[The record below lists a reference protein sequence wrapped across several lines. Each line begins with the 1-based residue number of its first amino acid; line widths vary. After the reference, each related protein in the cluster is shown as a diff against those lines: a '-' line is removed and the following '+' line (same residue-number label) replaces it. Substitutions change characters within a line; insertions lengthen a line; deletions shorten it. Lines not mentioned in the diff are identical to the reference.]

1 MSKSNEIYLIALN
14 IRSALNVGSLFRSA
28 DAFGVKKIYLCGI
41 TAKPPDKQLAKT
53 ALGAE
58 KSIEWEYCAQI
69 SPLLERLK
77 KPLDKLGASGK
88 INLVALEL
96 TRNSTP
102 LNKFKP
108 KFPLA
113 LIVGHETRGV
123 SVSVLKMCDEV
134 VSIPMSGVK
143 ESLNV
148 AVAAGVALYE
158 LRNQNYELRNM
169 ASTRLDSP
177 SRRGGRRNSDFVFRN
192 SDLARNL
199 HQNPP
204 QLF

>member
-1 MSKSNEIYLIALN
+1 MAKNNEIYLIALN

-58 KSIEWEYCAQI
+58 KSVKWEYCAQI
-69 SPLLERLK
+69 SPLLK
-77 KPLDKLGASGK
+77 KFKKQAN
-88 INLVALEL
+88 IVALEL
-96 TRNSTP
+96 TPKSVP

-123 SVSVLKMCDEV
+123 PVSVLKMCDQV
-134 VSIPMSGVK
+134 VSIPMQGMK

-148 AVAAGVALYE
+148 SVAAGIAMYKLSTKSE
-158 LRNQNYELRNM
+158 L
-169 ASTRLDSP
+169 
-177 SRRGGRRNSDFVFRN
+177 
-192 SDLARNL
+192 
-199 HQNPP
+199 
-204 QLF
+204 